1 MKLTMDILVTLFVAW
16 WSLFLLFLP
25 MAFGGPGAADDRKKI
40 FLALGIM
47 YLPAAIFLGYKL
59 FGANYFGVSADL
71 AVAIALLVSTAV
83 AFVFG
88 LPRMALNTFRGVPNT
103 DYFVGKS
110 AVYLYGV
117 RVKKALPASFEILD
131 GHYTRDARHV
141 FYGGRILAGAEPT
154 SFEHVLDLQKSGED
168 RTTVFWKDKNRVYAN
183 GVALHKSQPATFK
196 ALSRSYGC
204 DDTHVYYDWHILEDA
219 TPRQFVV
226 LDSVMGRDNTNLYV
240 RDQRL
245 SHNADAAT
253 FRLFDNGEDTDTYGK
268 DKSRVYFVCHWAQKP
283 VVEIAGADPATF
295 VPLERDYAKDDRNVY
310 YRNSETESTIKLE
323 GADPS
328 SFEVIPRTARTAW
341 DAKDRHRQYCAG
353 KSMDEAGSEPD

>member
-1 MKLTMDILVTLFVAW
+1 MKLAIDVIVTFMLLAW
-16 WSLFLLFLP
+16 PLLAMFSA
-25 MAFGGPGAADDRKKI
+25 MAFDAPGSENNRATIFSVLGFLFYPVVI
-40 FLALGIM
+40 FLA
-47 YLPAAIFLGYKL
+47 YK
-59 FGANYFGVSADL
+59 FIGGNYFGVSADL
-71 AVAIALLVSTAV
+71 ALTVALVITTGFALIS
-83 AFVFG
+83 G
-88 LPRMALNTFRGVPNT
+88 LPRMALNTFLGISNS

-110 AVYLYGV
+110 AVYLNGV
-117 RVKKALPASFEILD
+117 RLKRALPTSFEILD
-131 GHYTRDARHV
+131 GRYTRDARHV
-141 FYGGRILAGAEPT
+141 FYDGRILAGADPA
-154 SFEHVLDLQKSGED
+154 SFEHVPDLQKGGED

-183 GVALHKSQPATFK
+183 GVALHKSQPATFR
-196 ALSRSYGC
+196 ALNHSYGC

-219 TPRQFVV
+219 NPRQFVV
-226 LDSVMGRDNTNLYV
+226 LDSVMGKDNTNLYV

-268 DKSRVYFVCHWAQKP
+268 DGSHVFSIWYGAPNP

-295 VPLERDYAKDDRNVY
+295 VPLERYYAKDNRNVY
-310 YRNSETESTIKLE
+310 YRDSDTKSAIKLE

-328 SFEVIPRTARTAW
+328 TFEVIPYMARTAW